1 MTNGHCAQVLKLKR
15 KGMSI
20 RAIMDETGLGMQTVR
35 TIMGREERTDR
46 TSRKSLERIDG
57 REPKAMAVRTN
68 AMKRSRDTLPKRI
81 EEAQARG
88 LDRVQ
93 APPASCSLR
102 GATSLF

>member
-1 MTNGHCAQVLKLKR
+1 MLKR

-57 REPKAMAVRTN
+57 REAKAMAVRTN
-68 AMKRSRDTLPKRI
+68 AMKWRRDTLPKRI
-81 EEAQARG
+81 EEAQAKAAELLKEAKG
-88 LDRVQ
+88 F
-93 APPASCSLR
+93 
-102 GATSLF
+102 G